1 MIQLKYSFHF
11 DISDALPPYS
21 EGASL
26 YFFVVDIP
34 DYDFNIAEACHI
46 EIKHTL
52 PLQSNYK
59 VITKF
64 SPPPYVG
71 K

>member
-1 MIQLKYSFHF
+1 MTLFLHTVKERHF
-11 DISDALPPYS
+11 I
-21 EGASL
+21 
-26 YFFVVDIP
+26 FFVVDIP